1 LIHIEDYNVLSL
13 DLEVSYIFYMD
24 YVQGIY
30 ISMFYYIYFR
40 LYYMS

>member
-1 LIHIEDYNVLSL
+1 LTQVKDYNVLSL
-13 DLEVSYIFYMD
+13 DLEASYIFYKD

-30 ISMFYYIYFR
+30 ISMFYYIYFG